1 MEHFNTPN
9 ININRTLNRIFN
21 AQIVLSKVY
30 AKYNLFEDYLKAFKI
45 LTFKSDRFVSRYKPN
60 RLSKAYSQIK
70 TSQFFADSQ

>member
-45 LTFKSDRFVSRYKPN
+45 LTFKSERFVSRYKPN
-60 RLSKAYSQIK
+60 RFSKNSAFY
-70 TSQFFADSQ
+70 